1 MNTYEHCSSVCHVPM
16 VVENSRVKMRINISQ
31 MIIKFDPSSIH
42 VGAFVPTAK

>member
-1 MNTYEHCSSVCHVPM
+1 MNADEHCSSVCHVPM
-16 VVENSRVKMRINISQ
+16 VENSRVKMGINISQ